1 MVLPDGHR
9 TPVLVPADG
18 AEDPLSKAA
27 KDGDKSSKS
36 KSSDSESLL
45 MVQKRV
51 ADQMFG
57 DRSPMKMEP
66 AESVTPERPA
76 DGKKV

>member
-18 AEDPLSKAA
+18 AEDPPLKTASS
-27 KDGDKSSKS
+27 GDESSKS
-36 KSSDSESLL
+36 KSPDSESLL
-45 MVQKRV
+45 MVHKRV

-57 DRSPMKMEP
+57 DRSPIKTEP
-66 AESVTPERPA
+66 AENATPERPA
-76 DGKKV
+76 DGE